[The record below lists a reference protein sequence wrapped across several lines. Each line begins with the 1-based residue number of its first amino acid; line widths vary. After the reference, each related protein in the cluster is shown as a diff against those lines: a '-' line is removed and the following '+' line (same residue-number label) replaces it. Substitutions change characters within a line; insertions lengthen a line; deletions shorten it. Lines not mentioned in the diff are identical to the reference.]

1 MSFIHQQL
9 NSFLNLGMCKEY
21 SIMARSKT
29 PQGSKQKDSVIPNS
43 TPAAPAAQVVAAGTT
58 QTEANRPETRKLE
71 IVKTDS
77 RNNVLPMNL
86 EDEIRRRAYEL
97 SRQRGS
103 EGGSETED
111 WLTAEREVLQ
121 RYRQQSA

>member
-1 MSFIHQQL
+1 MRRRQNTKRGKKKKNTFIPKSPRPL
-9 NSFLNLGMCKEY
+9 
-21 SIMARSKT
+21 
-29 PQGSKQKDSVIPNS
+29 
-43 TPAAPAAQVVAAGTT
+43 PATQAVAAGASQAEGT
-58 QTEANRPETRKLE
+58 RSETRKLE

-77 RNNVLPMNL
+77 RNNVVPMNL

-97 SRQRGS
+97 SKQRGF
-103 EGGSETED
+103 EAGRETED